1 MVRVAIRIRLVMTML
16 NLAINLFLFIAILF
30 MVAIVFGFFWV
41 IVGAIFTVKEIKKEY
56 KIIKG
61 IDNHGKD

>member
-1 MVRVAIRIRLVMTML
+1 MDIRIQLVIIML

-41 IVGAIFTVKEIKKEY
+41 ITVVVFAVKEIKKEY
-56 KIIKG
+56 KVSVRG
-61 IDNHGKD
+61 DMHGENCN